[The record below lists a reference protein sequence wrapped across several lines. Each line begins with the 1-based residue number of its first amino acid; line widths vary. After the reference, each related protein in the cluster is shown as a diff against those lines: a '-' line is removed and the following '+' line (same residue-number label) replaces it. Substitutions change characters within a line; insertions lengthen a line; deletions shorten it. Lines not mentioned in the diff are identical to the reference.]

1 MSINNLH
8 FIRLLLKKT
17 EICRQKSPAA
27 EFVGT
32 FYSRFW
38 DFLLWGGAYRRW
50 IAQILRNDTEVVP
63 YGWRFAVGL
72 RGFYGRTQFAPTV
85 YLVILSAAKNL
96 LL

>member
-50 IAQILRNDTEVVP
+50 IAQILRNDTGVVP
-63 YGWRFAVGL
+63 YGLRFAVAIVQISRADEGA
-72 RGFYGRTQFAPTV
+72 GVQWTP
-85 YLVILSAAKNL
+85 LSEA
-96 LL
+96 